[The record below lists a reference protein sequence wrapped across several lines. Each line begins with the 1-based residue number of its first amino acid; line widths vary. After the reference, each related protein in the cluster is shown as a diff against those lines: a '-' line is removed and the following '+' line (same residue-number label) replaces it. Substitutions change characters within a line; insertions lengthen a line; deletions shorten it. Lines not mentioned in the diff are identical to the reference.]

1 MRKNYSI
8 IGTAL
13 LALVITLMAY
23 VPAHSQ
29 IILAKGLYRVVEIDR
44 DKTRIGICN
53 LDADPNVRQNWI
65 IIKINTKITLRE
77 QNKENGT
84 LRDVAINPI
93 EVFSILYKGDVVR
106 VSGGRDWKGHISAKS
121 LLIYPDDPSTWYKE

>member
-1 MRKNYSI
+1 MRKTYSA
-8 IGTAL
+8 IGIAVLTL
-13 LALVITLMAY
+13 IITLMSYA
-23 VPAHSQ
+23 PAQ
-29 IILAKGLYRVVEIDR
+29 AQLILAKGLYRVVEIDR

-65 IIKINTKITLRE
+65 IIKINTKVTLRE

-93 EVFSILYKGDVVR
+93 ELFSILYKGDVVR

-121 LLIYPDDPSTWYKE
+121 LLIYPDDPNTWYQE

>member
-1 MRKNYSI
+1 MRKTTRI
-8 IGTAL
+8 IGAAVLT
-13 LALVITLMAY
+13 LVIALMAY
-23 VPAHSQ
+23 VPAQ
-29 IILAKGLYRVVEIDR
+29 AQLILAKGLYRVVEIDR

-77 QNKENGT
+77 QNKETGS

-121 LLIYPDDPSTWYKE
+121 LLIYPDDPKTWYQE